1 MQFCISVF
9 GMGVLAGP
17 GTRSDPPHQF
27 DATSKNAMAAMDFL
41 LESYRKHRRWVWL
54 KQALL
59 LLSRMAAMALLVAM
73 LAQWISGSSWIALF
87 GESVTH
93 HYIVLDDSFSMS
105 DTSQGTS
112 AYQRGIGAI
121 GAILRSAASQGGAHQ
136 VTLIRASRAQS
147 NPGSSDVKADLAAD
161 LLARSLPP
169 IPFRCSIASPQPNPR
184 LSILPA
190 KQPCS

>member
-1 MQFCISVF
+1 MQFVF
-9 GMGVLAGP
+9 PSLAWGFLLVLAP
-17 GTRSDPPHQF
+17 VLIHLINLMRHRRTRW
-27 DATSKNAMAAMDFL
+27 AAMDFL

-121 GAILRSAASQGGAHQ
+121 GAILRSAASQGER
-136 VTLIRASRAQS
+136 IRSR
-147 NPGSSDVKADLAAD
+147 
-161 LLARSLPP
+161 
-169 IPFRCSIASPQPNPR
+169 
-184 LSILPA
+184 
-190 KQPCS
+190 